1 MNFTT
6 KVKTEL
12 LEDIPSARHCRIAEL
27 GGIVRS
33 LGKISDEDNHLEI
46 FSDNNLVIK
55 KAEKLLKKIFP
66 VQYCKDNLRYKAF
79 GERIGENS
87 LYP

>member
-33 LGKISDEDNHLEI
+33 LGKISDEDNQ
-46 FSDNNLVIK
+46 K
-55 KAEKLLKKIFP
+55 KYFRLTIL
-66 VQYCKDNLRYKAF
+66 QR
-79 GERIGENS
+79 
-87 LYP
+87 